1 MQSHSDKRRL
11 YGGLC
16 TRLALQLEKLFK
28 EAAAMKYHI
37 ARIILPERLVEEL
50 QNYIQAGYIYVP
62 AKAKHRRRWGE
73 LSGYRE
79 ELTKRNKIIR
89 ISYHNGM
96 TLEALAEKYHL
107 SLYTIRK
114 IIYQK

>member
-50 QNYIQAGYIYVP
+50 QNYIQQAGYIYVP
-62 AKAKHRRRWGE
+62 AKAKHRRP
-73 LSGYRE
+73 
-79 ELTKRNKIIR
+79 
-89 ISYHNGM
+89 
-96 TLEALAEKYHL
+96 
-107 SLYTIRK
+107 
-114 IIYQK
+114 